1 MVRPTRSL
9 VVTGLDIVR
18 CSGECNV
25 MKRKSLPVQFV
36 CSFAFAPQKATGG

>member
-18 CSGECNV
+18 CPGECNV
-25 MKRKSLPVQFV
+25 MKRKSLSVQFM
-36 CSFAFAPQKATGG
+36 CSFAFALQKATGD